1 VATKKYLR
9 NIIIKIAMRGDRS
22 MPIPR
27 RGRNLCIRHKTGSVS
42 RARPWAIVWPK
53 GLLENGITQEI
64 MALAIMS
71 HMYRVR
77 AMSRIVAIAKRK
89 LATTNIASS

>member
-42 RARPWAIVWPK
+42 RARPWAIEWAK
-53 GLLENGITQEI
+53 GLLENGIIQEI
-64 MALAIMS
+64 IALAIMI
-71 HMYRVR
+71 H
-77 AMSRIVAIAKRK
+77 I
-89 LATTNIASS
+89 

>member
-1 VATKKYLR
+1 
-9 NIIIKIAMRGDRS
+9 MRGDRS

-27 RGRNLCIRHKTGSVS
+27 RGRNLCIRHKTGCVS

-64 MALAIMS
+64 MALAIMI

-77 AMSRIVAIAKRK
+77 AMSRIVAIAKRS
-89 LATTNIASS
+89 LNLT

>member
-1 VATKKYLR
+1 
-9 NIIIKIAMRGDRS
+9 
-22 MPIPR
+22 
-27 RGRNLCIRHKTGSVS
+27 VS